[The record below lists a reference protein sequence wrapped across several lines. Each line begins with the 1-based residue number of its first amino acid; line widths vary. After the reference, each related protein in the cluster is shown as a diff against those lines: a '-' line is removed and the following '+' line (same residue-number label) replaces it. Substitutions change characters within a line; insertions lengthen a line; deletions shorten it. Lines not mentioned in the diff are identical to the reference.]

1 VVLPPHNFVLAQ
13 IADVS
18 NTRLTS
24 GFDEHPT
31 DVRVPESLVSIVWV
45 QFSISIP
52 VVGTV
57 APGPPLDRALDSAG
71 ASHCQNVLERLRGVV
86 RPVSP

>member
-1 VVLPPHNFVLAQ
+1 MLPSHDFVLAQ

-24 GFDEHPT
+24 GFEEHPP
-31 DVRVPESLVSIVWV
+31 DVGVPESLVSIVWV
-45 QFSISIP
+45 QVSVSIP

-57 APGPPLDRALDSAG
+57 TPGPPLDRALNGAS
-71 ASHCQNVLERLRGVV
+71 ASHC
-86 RPVSP
+86 